1 MLGRGADDTILRED
15 DCLEKTGPGRKAG
28 LGACEIA
35 GDCEVE
41 DCLEKTGPG
50 RKAGLGACEVAGDC
64 EVEGIGFGGEVDGG
78 SAEVRV
84 REVEDEDWV
93 ERMEGKRRN
102 MLRTRLLID
111 CGGGGGGGGIAGGV
125 GIRATIGAVSG

>member
-28 LGACEIA
+28 LGACEVV
-35 GDCEVE
+35 GV
-41 DCLEKTGPG
+41 
-50 RKAGLGACEVAGDC
+50 C
-64 EVEGIGFGGEVDGG
+64 EVEGTGAGGVGGIEVDGG
-78 SAEVRV
+78 SVVVRV

-125 GIRATIGAVSG
+125 GMRATIGAVSG

>member
-15 DCLEKTGPGRKAG
+15 GCLEN
-28 LGACEIA
+28 
-35 GDCEVE
+35 
-41 DCLEKTGPG
+41 TGPG

-64 EVEGIGFGGEVDGG
+64 EVEGIGLGGIELDGG

>member
-1 MLGRGADDTILRED
+1 MLGRGADDTILRE
-15 DCLEKTGPGRKAG
+15 
-28 LGACEIA
+28 
-35 GDCEVE
+35 V

-50 RKAGLGACEVAGDC
+50 RKAGLGACEVVGVC
-64 EVEGIGFGGEVDGG
+64 GGIEVDGG
-78 SAEVRV
+78 SAVVRV